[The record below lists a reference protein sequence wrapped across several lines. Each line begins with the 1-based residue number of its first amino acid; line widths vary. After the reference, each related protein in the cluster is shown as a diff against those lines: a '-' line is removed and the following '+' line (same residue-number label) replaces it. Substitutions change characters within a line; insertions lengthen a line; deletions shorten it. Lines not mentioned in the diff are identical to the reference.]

1 MRLTI
6 DHKIRQTEMLI
17 GRHAYETI
25 DDIYNDSR
33 NAVNDEI
40 DQVDDLFLLDAAKS
54 GALPNDIELTNLLYD
69 RDVWEKNAIK

>member
-17 GRHAYETI
+17 GRYAYETI